1 MGGPPRDRT
10 AERAAITAAAARLL
24 AGTPLRTTSGKLTA
38 TELILESGLRR
49 DVLYEHRDLIDDFKA
64 QARLRDHVPDA
75 MQELADRCSTL
86 GKELAAA
93 EEELNRE
100 RAATALLRR
109 VVAELS
115 IELDRARGQAEARA
129 AVTRLDSRRAPVMH
143 RDGQ

>member
-1 MGGPPRDRT
+1 MGRPPRDRT

-49 DVLYEHRDLIDDFKA
+49 DVLYEHRDLLDDFKA
-64 QARLRDHVPDA
+64 KARLRDHVPDA

-93 EEELNRE
+93 KEELSRG

-109 VVAELS
+109 VVTELS
-115 IELDRARGQAEARA
+115 IELDQARAQAEAGA
-129 AVTRLDSRRAPVMH
+129 AVTRLDSRRAPVTH

>member
-1 MGGPPRDRT
+1 MGGPPRDRA

-38 TELILESGLRR
+38 TELIAESGVRR
-49 DVLYEHRDLIDDFKA
+49 DILYEHRDLVDDFKA
-64 QARLRDHVPDA
+64 KARLRYHVPEA

-86 GKELAAA
+86 AKELTAAR
-93 EEELNRE
+93 EELSRE

-115 IELDRARGQAEARA
+115 IELDQSRAHAEAGA
-129 AVTRLDSRRAPVMH
+129 AVTRLDSRRAPATNQ
-143 RDGQ
+143 DGQ

>member
-1 MGGPPRDRT
+1 MGGPPRDRA
-10 AERAAITAAAARLL
+10 AERAALTAAAARLL

-38 TELILESGLRR
+38 TELIAESGLRR
-49 DVLYEHRDLIDDFKA
+49 DVLYEHRDLLDEFKA

-86 GKELAAA
+86 GKELTAAK
-93 EEELNRE
+93 EELNRE

-109 VVAELS
+109 AVTELS
-115 IELDRARGQAEARA
+115 IELDQAGAQAEGRA
-129 AVTRLDSRRAPVMH
+129 AVTRLDSRRVSVMH

>member
-1 MGGPPRDRT
+1 MGRPPRDRT

-49 DVLYEHRDLIDDFKA
+49 DVLYEHRDLLDDFKA
-64 QARLRDHVPDA
+64 KARLRDHVPDA

-93 EEELNRE
+93 KEELSRG

-109 VVAELS
+109 VVTELS
-115 IELDRARGQAEARA
+115 IELDQARAQAEAGA
-129 AVTRLDSRRAPVMH
+129 AVTRLDSRLAPVTH